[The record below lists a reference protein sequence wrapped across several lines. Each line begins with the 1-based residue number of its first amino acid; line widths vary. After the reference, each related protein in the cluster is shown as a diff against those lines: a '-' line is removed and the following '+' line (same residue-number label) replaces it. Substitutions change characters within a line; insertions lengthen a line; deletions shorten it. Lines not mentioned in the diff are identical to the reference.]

1 MSIPMHTLYTM
12 SMRQI
17 VAGSACGGTPP
28 FSRVRQNVAGS
39 ACGGARSRCS
49 GHPPRPPK
57 CGTRTFIFCKPAL
70 FLTNATGWNP
80 MTLNI
85 GLGTP

>member
-39 ACGGARSRCS
+39 ACGGARSRCR
-49 GHPPRPPK
+49 G
-57 CGTRTFIFCKPAL
+57 
-70 FLTNATGWNP
+70 
-80 MTLNI
+80 
-85 GLGTP
+85 